1 MLTRK
6 SEQKN
11 KGEKGVAI
19 VLATMTILIF
29 GGLIGLAIDGGIAF
43 FLKARLGQ
51 AMDAASL
58 AGARTLARGVDI
70 TTQAANATAVAK
82 NYFSANFPN
91 NFWGCTVPT
100 PTVAVW
106 EDTVNTHIR
115 YVQVTG
121 SVTTPLYFMR
131 VLGFTTASLSSTATA
146 QRRDVNVVFVLDRS
160 GSMSGSILQLVA
172 DANWFVSNFALGR
185 DRVGLVTFGGTYY
198 LIKPT
203 TAFSGVPT
211 AISTLTASNVYGT
224 TNHAQPLW
232 TAYKALAELNEP
244 GSLNVLVFFTDGQP
258 NTIFADWQAYLK
270 TPATCNN
277 GGNGVRGYALVYS
290 NNTLGGL
297 FANLT
302 PLPPY
307 GPLNQLTAGTVGTDY
322 VSTAYDK
329 GTTTYDSTS
338 MISMSKTTG
347 CTFLPNSPG
356 NVAANFTQIP
366 PLDYYGNATNPSTQ
380 APPDCPTCT
389 SQYKP
394 VTLTTFTYQNLL
406 AAAFNA
412 GDTAAQRMRMGT
424 INNIIP
430 MVDCIALNTGYA
442 IDDVYMKRLANSA
455 DSGIYNNTKP
465 TGRYIYANTT
475 ADLMPAFQQIASQ
488 ILHLSQ

>member
-29 GGLIGLAIDGGIAF
+29 GGMIGLAIDGGIAF

-58 AGARTLARGVDI
+58 AGARTLAR
-70 TTQAANATAVAK
+70 
-82 NYFSANFPN
+82 N

-146 QRRDVNVVFVLDRS
+146 QRRDVNVMFVLDRS
-160 GSMSGSILQLVA
+160 GSMSGAIADLVN
-172 DANWFVSNFALGR
+172 DSKWFVSNFALGR

-203 TAFSGVPT
+203 TAFSGVST

-244 GSLNVLVFFTDGQP
+244 GSLNVIVFFTDGQP

-270 TPATCNN
+270 TPTTCNN

-366 PLDYYGNATNPSTQ
+366 PFDYYGNATNPTGT
-380 APPDCPTCT
+380 PPNAGGPPADCPTCT
-389 SQYKP
+389 SRYQS
-394 VTLTTFTYQNLL
+394 VTLNNFTYQNLL

-412 GDTAAQRMRMGT
+412 GDSAAQRMRKGT
-424 INNIIP
+424 INGIIP
-430 MVDCIALNTGYA
+430 LVDCIALNTGST
-442 IDDVYMKRLANSA
+442 IDSVYMNRLANTTSSTVPY
-455 DSGIYNNTKP
+455 DNTKP
-465 TGRYIYANTT
+465 TGIYVYAQSTS
-475 ADLMPAFQQIASQ
+475 DLMPAFQQIASQ
-488 ILHLSQ
+488 LLHLSQ